1 MILLRVMYIEDVIS
15 LSYAAKFWPLII
27 GLLTLFIYF
36 FIDIV
41 KSHAI
46 TVTSLI
52 L

>member
-1 MILLRVMYIEDVIS
+1 MYTKDVIS
-15 LSYAAKFWPLII
+15 LSYKIAEFWPLII
-27 GLLTLFIYF
+27 GLLTLFIFF

-46 TVTSLI
+46 NVTSLI